1 MTGGGAGANIGV
13 QVCATLVGIC
23 GSDSATVWGWT
34 VGAGV
39 EWGLWDN
46 WTFKAEYLHVD
57 FGTTTFM
64 SPPVVIGTQ
73 TFQSRNV
80 TTTDDIVRVG
90 VNYRLGGLFMSR

>member
-1 MTGGGAGANIGV
+1 
-13 QVCATLVGIC
+13 
-23 GSDSATVWGWT
+23 
-34 VGAGV
+34 
-39 EWGLWDN
+39 
-46 WTFKAEYLHVD
+46 
-57 FGTTTFM
+57 M